1 MAPVLAGER
10 VREDLACNRADA
22 ERVVEFAINEQS
34 GVGRDDRAA
43 KLEHQ
48 PAVEIQSKNLA
59 TQFTRL
65 VRSRITC

>member
-48 PAVEIQSKNLA
+48 PMVEVEPDGPVS
-59 TQFTRL
+59 TH
-65 VRSRITC
+65 ITGKSDIP